1 MSLSGGRG
9 SVWLRQAGHGG
20 TGGCDAGC
28 RSAHVRFQDAELSGH
43 QMGPQRHEGTLC
55 NNTQGTSG
63 GVAGALHLLLLL
75 CVPVFTQSLPPP
87 SFLFFSISPRPYV
100 KLWRSG
106 RTHATPQGRDDGAEP
121 RLSDVTLIFIL
132 NTVGTRLPFL
142 TTFSSLT
149 IPGFLITFFTFLSQR
164 ISEVDQEDVFPGER
178 SPLLQ
183 NVQQSGSLCA
193 EGVGVLSTEGQGMGW
208 GKNKNKNKQSGVG
221 EWFCLVFSTLILQF
235 YM

>member
-132 NTVGTRLPFL
+132 NTVGTCLPFFNHFL
-142 TTFSSLT
+142 LFNYSRFPYHLLYFSVSKDQWSWPGGCISWRTIAATAERTTVWKPLC
-149 IPGFLITFFTFLSQR
+149 R
-164 ISEVDQEDVFPGER
+164 R
-178 SPLLQ
+178 SWCSINRRPRNGLR
-183 NVQQSGSLCA
+183 
-193 EGVGVLSTEGQGMGW
+193 
-208 GKNKNKNKQSGVG
+208 
-221 EWFCLVFSTLILQF
+221 
-235 YM
+235 